1 MVGTIKTFSEKL
13 MEYQEKANREEV
25 WSSSP
30 EVDELA
36 EKLLEIRKNIYGG

>member
-1 MVGTIKTFSEKL
+1 MV
-13 MEYQEKANREEV
+13 QETSKIRGRV

-36 EKLLEIRKNIYGG
+36 EFLREAREKIYWKVDIKS